1 VAVPLETYIPLQA
14 TEVSSGRQVTVYNQ
28 APALRGQLDV
38 QFDNASEL
46 DDLYNG
52 VDLTVQKRF
61 SAGWM
66 IMGGASFGE
75 HIGDIYC
82 LTAGTSAC
90 TSYLNN
96 PNFTFR
102 RGVAGFDK
110 PYTFRMSGLYELPY
124 AISLSGSIIRD
135 AGYPELITVLVSG
148 ATVALTQVSQSLV
161 VEPRATTRLP
171 ALNQLDLSVKRTWR
185 IGATSIEPRVDIYN
199 AMNAST
205 ILGRNPQLGPAYARV
220 SNIQRGRL
228 IKVGF
233 NMDF

>member
-1 VAVPLETYIPLQA
+1 V

-28 APALRGQLDV
+28 APELRGRLDV
-38 QFDNASEL
+38 LFDNASEL
-46 DDLYNG
+46 DDVYNG
-52 VDLTVQKRF
+52 VDLTIQKRM
-61 SAGWM
+61 SNRWM

-75 HIGDIYC
+75 HVGDIYC

-90 TSYLNN
+90 TSYLSN

-102 RGVAGFDK
+102 RGIAGFDK

-124 AISLSGSIIRD
+124 AISLSGTLIRD
-135 AGYPELITVLVSG
+135 SGYPELTTVLVNA
-148 ATVALTQVSQSLV
+148 ATVPLTQVSQTVV

-185 IGATSIEPRVDIYN
+185 TGATSVAPRVDIYN
-199 AMNAST
+199 LLNSAT
-205 ILGRNPQLGPAYARV
+205 VIGRNAQLGPAYGQV

-228 IKVGF
+228 VKVGF
-233 NMDF
+233 NVDF